1 MQYCICLL
9 VLLLPPL
16 ASQGQLTS
24 VRQADSNTILCTFS
38 LPQYTIVDTVLPREY
53 GVRTTFKYVKM
64 SDPDLGTYDSV
75 GFPELPFLSYNF
87 ELPYSAYDCEIE
99 LSDIQF
105 ETVNIVGHILPNQI
119 DTLWDDTVT
128 RIPFSQNTSCYSS
141 DHDFMSENCRLSETF
156 IIRGVK
162 GVRAIVLPFKYN
174 PYRNQLKVM
183 VSANIRIHYKRGR
196 DISEYVASETW
207 DNIYSSV
214 FVNHVPNRQP
224 PVAENYLIV
233 TLPDYKNDIQY
244 FADYKHSLG
253 YNVTIISLEQ
263 NQQTPSEIMQVIQNL
278 YDEPSTKPD
287 YVLLVGDHPAL
298 PAYSGDDRCGDDQ
311 NKNDPITDVPYVF
324 LEGDDYYRDALIG
337 RWPVRSSNDVK
348 TMANKTIYM
357 EMNMHLFEKK
367 VVLIAGYDDNPIE
380 EQCFEAGLDS
390 IRGGAFSTLGYNCS
404 QLHQPDENTALWNLN
419 NDPLYYIYSGHGSCY
434 SCGNVGGTPTWYI
447 DSIFIAN
454 SNHQTFPMTFAFAC
468 KTGNFACYSNSI
480 AELWMRN
487 KEGAVFYVGS
497 SVKTFPVSDVRI
509 GMKLFG
515 DALRDEKTIGGMI
528 AVGMKRF
535 YDSFFTW
542 PFRAKRYMK
551 SYNLMGDPS
560 FRIKGLG
567 CANSYYVDQMKL
579 PNGGVQ
585 YYRASGTVTF
595 ISDNVTADNGA
606 ELIVRAGN
614 EIVFKDGFTASA
626 GSEVSAA
633 IEACIEQQRREDP
646 IGEPFA
652 EGANKSMLSSADNDS
667 EHNINVYPNPTEGQV
682 AVEIPQMTEGK
693 VSIQI
698 IDIFG
703 RQVMECH
710 EDAATSS
717 YRKTIDASSLPS
729 GCYYV
734 VVTANESRNIKCIIK
749 Q

>member
-128 RIPFSQNTSCYSS
+128 SIPFSQNTSCYSS

-183 VSANIRIHYKRGR
+183 VSANIRIHYKQGR

-263 NQQTPSEIMQVIQNL
+263 NQQTPSGIKQVIQNL

-298 PAYSGDDRCGDDQ
+298 PAYSGDDRCGGDQ
-311 NKNDPITDVPYVF
+311 NINDPITDVPYVF

-337 RWPVRSSNDVK
+337 RWPVGSSNDVK

-357 EMNMHLFEKK
+357 EMNMHRFDKNAI
-367 VVLIAGYDDNPIE
+367 LIAG
-380 EQCFEAGLDS
+380 FESSQSIQDAFESGLNT
-390 IRGGAFSTLGYNCS
+390 IREGNFTTLGYNCS
-404 QLHQPDENTALWNLN
+404 QLNQPDMNTALGGISGN
-419 NDPLYYIYSGHGSCY
+419 PLFFIYSGHGGCVSLGPIA
-434 SCGNVGGTPTWYI
+434 SNPGWPI
-447 DSIFIAN
+447 DIYFIQL
-454 SNHQTFPMTFAFAC
+454 SSHQIYPMVFAFAC
-468 KTGNFACYSNSI
+468 QTGNYAYSTCM
-480 AELWMRN
+480 AEVWLQQA
-487 KEGAVFYVGS
+487 KGGVTYFGS
-497 SVKTFPVSDVRI
+497 SVETYTDCDNSI
-509 GMKLFG
+509 EEKLFG
-515 DALRDEKTIGGMI
+515 DAFRDEKTIGGMI
-528 AVGMKRF
+528 AVGMKRY
-535 YDSFFTW
+535 YDANIVQFW
-542 PFRAKRYMK
+542 RVNRYMK
-551 SYNLMGDPS
+551 AYNLMGDPS

-698 IDIFG
+698 MDIFG

-710 EDAATSS
+710 EDAATGS

-729 GCYYV
+729 GCYYI

>member
-105 ETVNIVGHILPNQI
+105 ETVNLVGHILPNQI

-263 NQQTPSEIMQVIQNL
+263 NQQTPSGIMQVIQNL

-287 YVLLVGDHPAL
+287 YVLLVGDHPFL
-298 PAYSGDDRCGDDQ
+298 PAYSGDSTCGTHQDED
-311 NKNDPITDVPYVF
+311 NPITDVPYVF

-367 VVLIAGYDDNPIE
+367 AVLIAG
-380 EQCFEAGLDS
+380 AGN
-390 IRGGAFSTLGYNCS
+390 AFMQYNCEQGLQS
-404 QLHQPDENTALWNLN
+404 ISGLITSYGYQCTQFNQPDRNTALWKLN
-419 NDPLYYIYSGHGSCY
+419 DNPIFYMYSGHGKCTY
-434 SCGNVGGTPTWYI
+434 WDTINEDPFLLDCDFIQN
-447 DSIFIAN
+447 SI
-454 SNHQTFPMTFAFAC
+454 HQTSPIVFAFAC
-468 KTGNFACYSNSI
+468 KTGNFAHPCCI
-480 AELWMRN
+480 GECWMR
-487 KEGAVFYVGS
+487 KTSGAVIYYGS
-497 SVKTFPVSDVRI
+497 SVNTVDVLDRLI
-509 GMKLFG
+509 GDKLFG
-515 DALRDEKTIGGMI
+515 DAFRDEKTIGGLI
-528 AVGMKRF
+528 VVGMKRF
-535 YDSFFTW
+535 YNSPLAPSTE
-542 PFRAKRYMK
+542 AKRYMK

-560 FRIKGLG
+560 FRINGLG

-585 YYRASGTVTF
+585 YYRASGTMTF
-595 ISDNVTADNGA
+595 ISDNVTADNGS

-614 EIVFKDGFTASA
+614 EIVFKNGFTASA
-626 GSEVSAA
+626 GSNVSAA

-646 IGEPFA
+646 IGEPFD
-652 EGANKSMLSSADNDS
+652 EGANKSILSVADNDS
-667 EHNINVYPNPTEGQV
+667 EHIINVYPNPTEGQV

-734 VVTANESRNIKCIIK
+734 VVYTNENREVKCIIK